1 MTDKP
6 TESELEILKVLWSRG
21 PSTVRDVNNVLNTI
35 REIGYTT
42 TLKIMQI
49 MTQKGT
55 VKRDESSRTHIYS
68 AAVKET
74 KIKDAMIDRLMDTAF
89 SGSASQLVMQALG
102 RGKTSPQELEKIKA
116 LIEKMEG
123 GEL

>member
-6 TESELEILKVLWSRG
+6 TESELEILKVLWSQG
-21 PSTVRDVNNVLNTI
+21 PSTVREVNNKLNES

-49 MTQKGT
+49 MTQKNT
-55 VKRDESSRTHIYS
+55 VLRDESKRTHVYS
-68 AAVKET
+68 AAVNESD
-74 KIKDAMIDRLMDTAF
+74 IKDAMVDRLMHTAF

-102 RGKTSPQELEKIKA
+102 RGKTSQEELRKIKEMINN
-116 LIEKMEG
+116 LEG
-123 GEL
+123 DNS

>member
-6 TESELEILKVLWSRG
+6 TESELEILKVLWSEG
-21 PSTVRDVNNVLNTI
+21 PSTVREVNSVLNLI

-55 VKRDESSRTHIYS
+55 VSRDESTRTHVYS
-68 AAVKET
+68 AAVKENQ
-74 KIKDAMIDRLMDTAF
+74 IKDAMVDRLMDSAF

-102 RGKTSPQELEKIKA
+102 RGKTSHEELEKIKA

-123 GEL
+123 GLS

>member
-1 MTDKP
+1 MADKP
-6 TESELEILKVLWSRG
+6 TESELEILKVLWSKG
-21 PSTVRDVNNVLNTI
+21 PSTVRDVNNALNEV

-55 VKRDESSRTHIYS
+55 VNRDESSRTHIYS
-68 AAVKET
+68 AAVKEAE
-74 KIKDAMIDRLMDTAF
+74 IKDAMIDRLMDTAF
-89 SGSASQLVMQALG
+89 SGSTSQLVMQALG
-102 RGKTSPQELEKIKA
+102 RGKTSPDELEKIKA

-123 GEL
+123 GES

>member
-6 TESELEILKVLWSRG
+6 TESELEVLKVLWSKG
-21 PSTVRDVNNVLNTI
+21 PSTVREVNALLNEQ
-35 REIGYTT
+35 REVGYTT

-55 VKRDESSRTHIYS
+55 VKRDESTRTHVYS
-68 AAVKET
+68 AAVAEAE
-74 KIKDAMIDRLMDTAF
+74 IKDAMVDRLMDTAF

-102 RGKTSPQELEKIKA
+102 RGKTSAEELEKIKA
-116 LIEKMEG
+116 LIAQLEG
-123 GEL
+123 GKS

>member
-1 MTDKP
+1 MIDKP
-6 TESELEILKVLWSRG
+6 TESELEILKVLWSEG
-21 PSTVRDVNNVLNTI
+21 PSTVRDVNNALNTI

-49 MTQKGT
+49 MTQKGS
-55 VKRDESSRTHIYS
+55 VKRDESSRTHVYS
-68 AAVKET
+68 AAVKEAE
-74 KIKDAMIDRLMDTAF
+74 IKDAMIDRLMDTAF

-123 GEL
+123 GES

>member
-6 TESELEILKVLWSRG
+6 TESELEILKVLWSKG
-21 PSTVRDVNNVLNTI
+21 PSTVREVNNALNLI

-55 VKRDESSRTHIYS
+55 VNRDESARTHVYS
-68 AAVKET
+68 PAVKESE
-74 KIKDAMIDRLMDTAF
+74 IKDAMVDKLMETAF

-102 RGKTSPQELEKIKA
+102 RGKTSHEELEKIKA
-116 LIEKMEG
+116 MIEKMEG
-123 GEL
+123 DVS

>member
-6 TESELEILKVLWSRG
+6 TESELEILKVLWSEG
-21 PSTVRDVNNVLNTI
+21 PSTVREVNSVLNLI

-55 VKRDESSRTHIYS
+55 VSRDESTRTHVYS
-68 AAVKET
+68 AAVKESQ
-74 KIKDAMIDRLMDTAF
+74 IKDAMVDRLMDSAF

-102 RGKTSPQELEKIKA
+102 RGKTSHEELEKIKA

-123 GEL
+123 DVS